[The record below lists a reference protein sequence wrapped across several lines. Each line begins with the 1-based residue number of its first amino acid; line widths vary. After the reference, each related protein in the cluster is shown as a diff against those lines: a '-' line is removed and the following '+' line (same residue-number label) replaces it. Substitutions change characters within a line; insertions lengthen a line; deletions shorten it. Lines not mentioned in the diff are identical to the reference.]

1 VNLDTQQAQ
10 VEQWDI
16 FEVALQGPRDGN
28 PYVDVRLTAEF
39 RYNHRVLRPEG
50 FYDGDGTYRIR
61 LMPDKPGKWA
71 YITHSNVTE
80 LDAVQGEFECMP
92 ASSGNHGP
100 VGVHNQ
106 MHFAYADGAPY
117 YPFGTT
123 CYAWVHQGDAME
135 EQTLATLAAAP
146 FNKMRMCV
154 FPKDYIYNANEPVY
168 YPYERS
174 ADGTQDL
181 TRFDPAFWQHFERR
195 VGELRNLGIEADII
209 VFHPYDRWGYAR
221 MSEAEDDHYLHYLVA
236 RLAAF
241 RNVWWSLA
249 NEYDFLLDVKPM
261 ARWDHSFQLIQEMDP
276 YHHLRSVHNG
286 DTRMN
291 YDHTK
296 PWVTHVCIQN
306 FDVNQVRQWR
316 KLYHKP
322 IVNDECQYEGN
333 IPLPWGNI
341 SAQELVHRFWVMV
354 INGGYAGHGETY
366 LHPEDLLWWSKGGI
380 LRGESAPRIGFLR
393 SIVEEL
399 PPGGLQ
405 PMGDMWPWMVV
416 AGAGVGDTRI
426 FYFGENRPAAWTF
439 GLPTGVPFTVEMID
453 TWNMTVERIP
463 GTFQDVAEIPAPDKP
478 YCAVRL
484 RTLAE

>member
-1 VNLDTQQAQ
+1 MISDTKQAQ
-10 VEQWDI
+10 VEQWDV
-16 FEVALQGPRDGN
+16 FEVVLQGPRSGN
-28 PYVDVRLTAEF
+28 PYVDVKLSAEF
-39 RYNHRVLRPEG
+39 CYNHRVLCPEG

-61 LMPDKPGKWA
+61 LMPDKVGKWT
-71 YITHSNVTE
+71 YVTRSNVAE
-80 LDAVQGEFECMP
+80 LDGVEGEFECTP
-92 ASSGNHGP
+92 ASSVNHGP
-100 VGVHNQ
+100 VSVHNQ
-106 MHFAYADGAPY
+106 LHFIYADGTPY
-117 YPFGTT
+117 YSFGTT
-123 CYAWVHQGDAME
+123 CYAWVHQGNAME
-135 EQTLATLAAAP
+135 EQTLETLAAAP

-154 FPKDYIYNANEPVY
+154 FPKDYIYNANEPVF

-174 ADGTQDL
+174 PDGSQDL
-181 TRFDPAFWQHFERR
+181 TRFDPAFWQHFEQR
-195 VGELRNLGIEADII
+195 VRQLGDLGIEADII

-221 MSEAEDDHYLHYLVA
+221 MSPAEDDHYLHYLVA

-261 ARWDHSFQLIQEMDP
+261 ERWDHSFQLIQELDP
-276 YHHLRSVHNG
+276 YQHLRSVHNG

-316 KLYHKP
+316 KLYRKP

-366 LHPEDLLWWSKGGI
+366 LHPEDLLWWSKGGV

-393 SIVEEL
+393 SIIEEL

-405 PMGDMWPWMVV
+405 PMGDNWPWTVV
-416 AGAGVGDTRI
+416 AGASAGATRI

-439 GLPTGVPFTVEMID
+439 GLPTGDPFTVELID
-453 TWNMTVERIP
+453 TWNMTIASIP
-463 GTFQDVAEIPAPDKP
+463 GTFQDVAEIPAPDRP

-484 RTLAE
+484 RTLA

>member
-1 VNLDTQQAQ
+1 MNPDVQLAQ

-16 FEVALQGPRDGN
+16 FEVVLQGPRNDN
-28 PYVDVRLTAEF
+28 PFVDVELSAEF
-39 RYNHRVLRPEG
+39 RYNHRVLSPEG

-71 YITHSNVTE
+71 YITHSNVAE
-80 LDAVQGEFECMP
+80 LDGVVGEFECTP
-92 ASSGNHGP
+92 ASSSNHGP
-100 VGVHNQ
+100 VDVHNQ
-106 MHFAYADGAPY
+106 MHFVYADGTPY
-117 YPFGTT
+117 HPFGTT

-168 YPYERS
+168 YPYARS
-174 ADGTQDL
+174 ADGSQDL
-181 TRFDPAFWQHFERR
+181 TRFDPAFWQHFEER
-195 VGELRNLGIEADII
+195 VCQLRDMGIEADII

-221 MSEAEDDHYLHYLVA
+221 MSAAEDDHYLHYLVA
-236 RLAAF
+236 RLAAY

-261 ARWDHSFQLIQEMDP
+261 ERWDHSFQLIQELDP
-276 YHHLRSVHNG
+276 YQHLRSVHNG

-316 KLYHKP
+316 KLYRKP

-366 LHPEDLLWWSKGGI
+366 LHPEDLLWWSKGGV

-393 SIVEEL
+393 SIVEQL

-416 AGAGVGDTRI
+416 AGASAGDTRI
-426 FYFGENRPAAWTF
+426 FYFGENRPAAWAF
-439 GLPTGVPFTVEMID
+439 GLPTGVPYTVELID
-453 TWNMTVERIP
+453 TWNMTVERVP
-463 GTFQDVAEIPAPDKP
+463 GTFQDAAEIPAPNKP

-484 RTLAE
+484 QTLA

>member
-1 VNLDTQQAQ
+1 VGR
-10 VEQWDI
+10 W
-16 FEVALQGPRDGN
+16 
-28 PYVDVRLTAEF
+28 
-39 RYNHRVLRPEG
+39 
-50 FYDGDGTYRIR
+50 TYTT
-61 LMPDKPGKWA
+61 K
-71 YITHSNVTE
+71 SNVAE
-80 LDAVQGEFECMP
+80 LDGLHGEFECISP
-92 ASSGNHGP
+92 ATGNHGP
-100 VGVHNQ
+100 VHVHNQ

-123 CYAWVHQGDAME
+123 CYAWTHQGDVLE
-135 EQTLATLAAAP
+135 EQTLQTLSRAP

-168 YPYERS
+168 YPYQRS
-174 ADGTQDL
+174 DGRQDL
-181 TRFDPAFWQHFERR
+181 TRFDPAFWRHFEQRI
-195 VGELRNLGIEADII
+195 GQLRDLDIEADII

-221 MSEAEDDHYLHYLVA
+221 MSAAEDDRYLHYLVA
-236 RLAAF
+236 RLAAY

-261 ARWDHSFQLIQEMDP
+261 ERWDHSFQLIQELDA
-276 YHHLRSVHNG
+276 YQHLRSVHNG

-316 KLYHKP
+316 KLYRKP

-366 LHPEDLLWWSKGGI
+366 LHPEDLLWWSKGGV
-380 LRGESAPRIGFLR
+380 LRGESAPRIAFLR
-393 SIVEEL
+393 RLIEEL

-405 PMGDMWPWMVV
+405 PFKDAWPWSVV
-416 AGAGVGDTRI
+416 AGARAGDTSI
-426 FYFGENRPAAWTF
+426 IYFGENRPAAWTF
-439 GLPTGVPFTVEMID
+439 GLPGAVPFTVEMID
-453 TWNMTVERIP
+453 TWEMTIERVP
-463 GTFQDVAEIPAPDKP
+463 GIFQDVAEIQAPDKP
-478 YCAVRL
+478 YCALRL
-484 RTLAE
+484 RTLS

>member
-1 VNLDTQQAQ
+1 
-10 VEQWDI
+10 
-16 FEVALQGPRDGN
+16 
-28 PYVDVRLTAEF
+28 
-39 RYNHRVLRPEG
+39 
-50 FYDGDGTYRIR
+50 
-61 LMPDKPGKWA
+61 M
-71 YITHSNVTE
+71 
-80 LDAVQGEFECMP
+80 
-92 ASSGNHGP
+92 
-100 VGVHNQ
+100 
-106 MHFAYADGAPY
+106 
-117 YPFGTT
+117 
-123 CYAWVHQGDAME
+123 
-135 EQTLATLAAAP
+135 
-146 FNKMRMCV
+146 
-154 FPKDYIYNANEPVY
+154 
-168 YPYERS
+168 S
-174 ADGTQDL
+174 A
-181 TRFDPAFWQHFERR
+181 
-195 VGELRNLGIEADII
+195 
-209 VFHPYDRWGYAR
+209 
-221 MSEAEDDHYLHYLVA
+221 AEDDQYLHYLVA
-236 RLAAF
+236 RLGAY

-261 ARWDHSFQLIQEMDP
+261 ERWDHSFRLIQELDP

-316 KLYHKP
+316 KLYRKP

-366 LHPEDLLWWSKGGI
+366 LHPEDLLWWSKGGV

-393 SIVEEL
+393 SIIEEL

-416 AGAGVGDTRI
+416 AGACAGDTRI

-439 GLPTGVPFTVEMID
+439 GLPSGVPFTVELID
-453 TWNMTVERIP
+453 TWNMTIETLP
-463 GTFQDVAEIPAPDKP
+463 GTFQDAPEIPAPDRP

-484 RTLAE
+484 RTLA